1 MAALGRTISVPSIA
15 APRIVFV
22 ELIVVAA
29 VMCLLTYRFML
40 TKPTRLDSVA
50 LVGALTALLYSFAS
64 GGLREVDAVGDLVV
78 RDSICRQIYSHSFA
92 KAPRWPG
99 QAFGL
104 KGRQLRSRRRRE
116 TFNNL
121 AEGQHT
127 RRGTEASGH
136 DSFRSDH
143 ICSEHCGL
151 RTGDASR
158 KLESIYS

>member
-64 GGLREVDAVGDLVV
+64 GGSVRWMLLAILLLGIAFVV
-78 RDSICRQIYSHSFA
+78 RSIRTRLPKRRGGRA
-92 KAPRWPG
+92 KPS
-99 QAFGL
+99 GL
-104 KGRQLRSRRRRE
+104 KVVS
-116 TFNNL
+116 
-121 AEGQHT
+121 
-127 RRGTEASGH
+127 
-136 DSFRSDH
+136 
-143 ICSEHCGL
+143 
-151 RTGDASR
+151 
-158 KLESIYS
+158 